1 MSMLRP
7 PSHTRDHRPS
17 SSPEAADVVTA
28 YGDRALERGSAEGRA
43 APGPEPGRLLSVS
56 AAARLLG
63 VSSSSLRAWA
73 AAGRVPHV
81 RTPGGHRR
89 FELDELVRWLAER
102 GGAPPAPQNRTQ
114 ELVPTRLEAMPA
126 TATALADAGDDVIAA
141 FEEELGRAHPSGAAR
156 PSSAR
161 QARVAGALEALAD
174 ALASGDLAACYRD
187 AEWEGFRHGASG
199 QAGDAPVTEALA
211 LRRAVDR
218 VLAPTLAEDAPG
230 RRAVE
235 RSLDRMAVRVAAG
248 YADGVRC
255 RLRSALE

>member
-1 MSMLRP
+1 MA
-7 PSHTRDHRPS
+7 T
-17 SSPEAADVVTA
+17 
-28 YGDRALERGSAEGRA
+28 
-43 APGPEPGRLLSVS
+43 APGARLDERTSGPAPKGATEPRLLTVS

-89 FELDELVRWLAER
+89 FELDELVRWLSER
-102 GGAPPAPQNRTQ
+102 GGAPPAPQQRLQ
-114 ELVPTRLEAMPA
+114 ELVPTRVEAMPE
-126 TATALADAGDDVIAA
+126 TARALADSGDEVLAA
-141 FEEELGRAHPSGAAR
+141 FEEELARTRPSGASR
-156 PSSAR
+156 PSAAR
-161 QARVAGALEALAD
+161 QTRVLGALEALAG
-174 ALASGDLAACYRD
+174 ALDSGDLAGAYRD

-199 QAGDAPVTEALA
+199 QPGDAPVTEALA

-218 VLAPTLAEDAPG
+218 VLGPLLTPRPTE

-255 RLRSALE
+255 RLRSTLE

>member
-1 MSMLRP
+1 MTTAGG
-7 PSHTRDHRPS
+7 TRLD
-17 SSPEAADVVTA
+17 
-28 YGDRALERGSAEGRA
+28 DRAPSP
-43 APGPEPGRLLSVS
+43 APGDATESRLLTVS

-89 FELDELVRWLAER
+89 FELDALVRWLSER
-102 GGAPPAPQNRTQ
+102 GGAPPAPQQRLQ
-114 ELVPTRLEAMPA
+114 ELVPTRVEAMPE
-126 TATALADAGDDVIAA
+126 TAQALADASDEVLAA
-141 FEEELGRAHPSGAAR
+141 FEEELARTRPNGAGRPSAAR
-156 PSSAR
+156 
-161 QARVAGALEALAD
+161 QTRVLGALEALAG
-174 ALASGDLAACYRD
+174 ALESGDLAGAYRD

-199 QAGDAPVTEALA
+199 QPGDAPVTEALA

-218 VLAPTLAEDAPG
+218 VLGPILSARPAE

-255 RLRSALE
+255 RLRSTLE

>member
-1 MSMLRP
+1 MATTGGARLHERA
-7 PSHTRDHRPS
+7 PSTGPR
-17 SSPEAADVVTA
+17 T
-28 YGDRALERGSAEGRA
+28 SAE
-43 APGPEPGRLLSVS
+43 PRLLTVS

-89 FELDELVRWLAER
+89 FELDELVRWLSER
-102 GGAPPAPQNRTQ
+102 GGAPPAPQQRLQ
-114 ELVPTRLEAMPA
+114 ELVPTRVEAMPE
-126 TATALADAGDDVIAA
+126 TARALADSGDEVLAA
-141 FEEELGRAHPSGAAR
+141 FEEELARTRPSGASR
-156 PSSAR
+156 PSAAR
-161 QARVAGALEALAD
+161 QTRVLGALEALAA
-174 ALASGDLAACYRD
+174 ALDSGDLAGAYRD

-218 VLAPTLAEDAPG
+218 VLGPILGARPAEQ
-230 RRAVE
+230 RAVE

-255 RLRSALE
+255 RLRSTLE

>member
-1 MSMLRP
+1 MV
-7 PSHTRDHRPS
+7 TS
-17 SSPEAADVVTA
+17 SSARIDERPAESHPP
-28 YGDRALERGSAEGRA
+28 RAPAES
-43 APGPEPGRLLSVS
+43 RLLTVS
-56 AAARLLG
+56 AAARMLG

-89 FELDELVRWLAER
+89 FELDELIRWLSER
-102 GGAPPAPQNRTQ
+102 GGAPPAPQQRLQ
-114 ELVPTRLEAMPA
+114 ELVPTRVEAMPE
-126 TATALADAGDDVIAA
+126 TAAALAGAGDEVLAA
-141 FEEELGRAHPSGAAR
+141 FEEELARTRPGGMSRPSAAR
-156 PSSAR
+156 
-161 QARVAGALEALAD
+161 QTRVLGALESLAVALD
-174 ALASGDLAACYRD
+174 AGDLAGAYRD

-218 VLAPTLAEDAPG
+218 VLGPMLTARPAE

-255 RLRSALE
+255 RLRSTLE

>member
-1 MSMLRP
+1 MVTGYGAQADERTSYETRP
-7 PSHTRDHRPS
+7 
-17 SSPEAADVVTA
+17 AAP
-28 YGDRALERGSAEGRA
+28 AEG
-43 APGPEPGRLLSVS
+43 PRLLTVS

-102 GGAPPAPQNRTQ
+102 GGAPPAPQQRLQ
-114 ELVPTRLEAMPA
+114 ELVPTRFEAMPG
-126 TATALADAGDDVIAA
+126 TAAVLAGAGDDVLTA
-141 FEEELGRAHPSGAAR
+141 FEEELSRARPSGAVR
-156 PSSAR
+156 PSAAR
-161 QARVAGALEALAD
+161 QTRVLGVLESLAEALE
-174 ALASGDLAACYRD
+174 SGDLASCYRD

-199 QAGDAPVTEALA
+199 QPGDAPVTEALA

-218 VLAPTLAEDAPG
+218 VLAPAVAEDAPE

-255 RLRSALE
+255 RLRSTLE

>member
-1 MSMLRP
+1 M
-7 PSHTRDHRPS
+7 
-17 SSPEAADVVTA
+17 VTA
-28 YGDRALERGSAEGRA
+28 YGAQAADERIALEPRATQRVEGS
-43 APGPEPGRLLSVS
+43 RLLSVS

-102 GGAPPAPQNRTQ
+102 GGAPPAPQHRMQ
-114 ELVPTRLEAMPA
+114 ELVPTRFEAMPDA
-126 TATALADAGDDVIAA
+126 AAILADASEDVLGA
-141 FEEELGRAHPSGAAR
+141 FEQELARARPSGANR
-156 PSSAR
+156 PSAAR
-161 QARVAGALEALAD
+161 QTRVLGALESLAD
-174 ALASGDLAACYRD
+174 ALASGDLSACYRD

-199 QAGDAPVTEALA
+199 QPGDAPVTEALA

-218 VLAPTLAEDAPG
+218 VLAPSLAENAPE
-230 RRAVE
+230 RRTVE

-255 RLRSALE
+255 RLRSTLE

>member
-1 MSMLRP
+1 MAIAS
-7 PSHTRDHRPS
+7 
-17 SSPEAADVVTA
+17 
-28 YGDRALERGSAEGRA
+28 A
-43 APGPEPGRLLSVS
+43 APTGAGLSFNADRTTRTGDSPLLSVS

-89 FELDELVRWLAER
+89 FELDELVRWLADR
-102 GGAPPAPQNRTQ
+102 GGAPPAPQNRLQ
-114 ELVPTRLEAMPA
+114 ELVPTRLEAMPE
-126 TATALADAGDDVIAA
+126 TAAALSDAADDVLDA
-141 FEEELGRAHPSGAAR
+141 FEEEFARTRPPGAVR

-161 QARVAGALEALAD
+161 QTRVLAALDSLAQALAG
-174 ALASGDLAACYRD
+174 GDLSECYRD
-187 AEWEGFRHGASG
+187 AEWEGFRNGASG
-199 QAGDAPVTEALA
+199 QPGDAPVTEALA

-218 VLAPTLAEDAPG
+218 VLGPALVTRTSDQ
-230 RRAVE
+230 RAVE

-255 RLRSALE
+255 RLRSTLE

>member
-1 MSMLRP
+1 MVI
-7 PSHTRDHRPS
+7 
-17 SSPEAADVVTA
+17 SSPSQHAPGRRAGAAWMP
-28 YGDRALERGSAEGRA
+28 EISA
-43 APGPEPGRLLSVS
+43 APGHAEAGATQTPERRPATGPPRLLSVS

-89 FELDELVRWLAER
+89 FELDELVRWLAAR
-102 GGAPPAPQNRTQ
+102 GGAPPAPQQRLQ
-114 ELVPTRLEAMPA
+114 ELVPTRIEPMPA
-126 TATALADAGDDVIAA
+126 MAAALTGAADDIVAA
-141 FEEELGRAHPSGAAR
+141 FQDELGRARASAPR
-156 PSSAR
+156 PSA
-161 QARVAGALEALAD
+161 ARVARVRGALGSLAEALER
-174 ALASGDLAACYRD
+174 GDLSECYRD

-199 QAGDAPVTEALA
+199 QPGDAPVTEALA

-218 VLAPTLAEDAPG
+218 GLADLAVGRGDE

-235 RSLDRMAVRVAAG
+235 RALDRMAVRVAAG

-255 RLRSALE
+255 RLRSAFE

>member
-1 MSMLRP
+1 MLVGLNVRLDGAHNRSMGGIVDLSDPRL
-7 PSHTRDHRPS
+7 SVEDE
-17 SSPEAADVVTA
+17 SP
-28 YGDRALERGSAEGRA
+28 
-43 APGPEPGRLLSVS
+43 RLLSVS
-56 AAARLLG
+56 AAAKLLG

-102 GGAPPAPQNRTQ
+102 GGSPPAPQQRLQ
-114 ELVPTRLEAMPA
+114 ELVPTRIEAMPGIA
-126 TATALADAGDDVIAA
+126 QALADSADEVVASFEDELARTRPGGAG
-141 FEEELGRAHPSGAAR
+141 R
-156 PSSAR
+156 PSASR
-161 QARVAGALEALAD
+161 HARVLGALESLAD
-174 ALASGDLAACYRD
+174 ALEAGDLAECYRD

-199 QAGDAPVTEALA
+199 QAGDAPVIEALA

-218 VLAPTLAEDAPG
+218 VLAPVFAHRPQEQRT
-230 RRAVE
+230 VE

-255 RLRSALE
+255 RLRSSME

>member
-1 MSMLRP
+1 MAS
-7 PSHTRDHRPS
+7 
-17 SSPEAADVVTA
+17 A
-28 YGDRALERGSAEGRA
+28 GSARLDDRT
-43 APGPEPGRLLSVS
+43 APPAPKSATEPRLLTVS

-89 FELDELVRWLAER
+89 FELDELVRWLSER
-102 GGAPPAPQNRTQ
+102 GGAPPAPQQRLQ
-114 ELVPTRLEAMPA
+114 ELVPTRVEAMPE
-126 TATALADAGDDVIAA
+126 TARALADSGDEVLAA
-141 FEEELGRAHPSGAAR
+141 FEEELARTRPNGASRPSAAR
-156 PSSAR
+156 
-161 QARVAGALEALAD
+161 QTRVLGALEALAG
-174 ALASGDLAACYRD
+174 ALDSGDLAGAYRD

-199 QAGDAPVTEALA
+199 QPGDAPVTEALA

-218 VLAPTLAEDAPG
+218 VLGPILSARPAE

-255 RLRSALE
+255 RLRSTLE

>member
-1 MSMLRP
+1 VAVPR
-7 PSHTRDHRPS
+7 RA
-17 SSPEAADVVTA
+17 EADAP
-28 YGDRALERGSAEGRA
+28 RA
-43 APGPEPGRLLSVS
+43 AERRAPAGPPRLLSVS

-89 FELDELVRWLAER
+89 FELDELVRWLAAR
-102 GGAPPAPQNRTQ
+102 GGAPPAPQQRLQ
-114 ELVPTRLEAMPA
+114 ELVPTRIEAMPA
-126 TATALADAGDDVIAA
+126 MAAALTGAADEVVAA
-141 FEEELGRAHPSGAAR
+141 FQDELGRARATALR
-156 PSSAR
+156 PSA
-161 QARVAGALEALAD
+161 ARVARVRGALGSLAAALE
-174 ALASGDLAACYRD
+174 SGDLSTCYRD

-199 QAGDAPVTEALA
+199 QPGDAPVTEALA

-218 VLAPTLAEDAPG
+218 ALEGMPVGRGAE
-230 RRAVE
+230 RRTVE
-235 RSLDRMAVRVAAG
+235 RALDRMAVRVAAG

>member
-1 MSMLRP
+1 MMSARGADADLRRGDAP
-7 PSHTRDHRPS
+7 VQERPQ
-17 SSPEAADVVTA
+17 
-28 YGDRALERGSAEGRA
+28 
-43 APGPEPGRLLSVS
+43 LLSVS

-102 GGAPPAPQNRTQ
+102 GGAPPAPQHRLQ
-114 ELVPTRLEAMPA
+114 ELVPTRLEAMPEMAEALDEA
-126 TATALADAGDDVIAA
+126 TDEVVAT
-141 FEEELGRAHPSGAAR
+141 FEEELARTRPAGAR

-161 QARVAGALEALAD
+161 QARVLGALQSLAD
-174 ALASGDLAACYRD
+174 ALEAGDLADCYRE

-218 VLAPTLAEDAPG
+218 VLGPVFAARPHQQ
-230 RRAVE
+230 RAVE

-255 RLRSALE
+255 RLRSSLE

>member
-1 MSMLRP
+1 MSHHTGSPARTGPGERAVPRIGP
-7 PSHTRDHRPS
+7 P
-17 SSPEAADVVTA
+17 
-28 YGDRALERGSAEGRA
+28 
-43 APGPEPGRLLSVS
+43 RLLSVS

-73 AAGRVPHV
+73 AAGRVPCV

-102 GGAPPAPQNRTQ
+102 GGAPPAPQTRMQ
-114 ELVPTRLEAMPA
+114 ELVPTRIEAMPE
-126 TATALADAGDDVIAA
+126 TAERLAEAGDAVLSA
-141 FEEELGRAHPSGAAR
+141 FEEELARTRRGAGSR
-156 PSSAR
+156 PTATR
-161 QARVAGALEALAD
+161 QARVLGALESLAD
-174 ALASGDLAACYRD
+174 ALGSGDLSGCYRD

-199 QAGDAPVTEALA
+199 QPGDGPVTEALA

-218 VLAPTLAEDAPG
+218 VLGPQVGDRPG
-230 RRAVE
+230 DRRVVE

-255 RLRSALE
+255 RLRSSLE

>member
-1 MSMLRP
+1 MATTGGARLDER
-7 PSHTRDHRPS
+7 T
-17 SSPEAADVVTA
+17 TA
-28 YGDRALERGSAEGRA
+28 PVAE
-43 APGPEPGRLLSVS
+43 PRLLTVS

-89 FELDELVRWLAER
+89 FELDELVRWLSER
-102 GGAPPAPQNRTQ
+102 GGAPPAPQQRLQ
-114 ELVPTRLEAMPA
+114 ELVPTRVEAMPE
-126 TATALADAGDDVIAA
+126 TARALADAGDEVLSA
-141 FEEELGRAHPSGAAR
+141 FEEELARTRPSGANR
-156 PSSAR
+156 PSAAR
-161 QARVAGALEALAD
+161 QTRVLGALEALAG
-174 ALASGDLAACYRD
+174 ALDSGDLAGAYRD

-199 QAGDAPVTEALA
+199 QPGDAPVTEALA

-218 VLAPTLAEDAPG
+218 VLGPILAERPAEQ
-230 RRAVE
+230 RAVE

-255 RLRSALE
+255 RLRSTLE

>member
-1 MSMLRP
+1 MALPGWTDSRVRP
-7 PSHTRDHRPS
+7 
-17 SSPEAADVVTA
+17 AADA
-28 YGDRALERGSAEGRA
+28 RGSAA
-43 APGPEPGRLLSVS
+43 SQLLSVS

-102 GGAPPAPQNRTQ
+102 GGSPPAPAQRAQ
-114 ELVPTRLEAMPA
+114 ELVPTRIEAMPA
-126 TATALADAGDDVIAA
+126 LATALRDGADDVVDA
-141 FEEELGRAHPSGAAR
+141 FEEELAVTRSVVAAR
-156 PSSAR
+156 ASAGR
-161 QARVAGALEALAD
+161 RARVLG
-174 ALASGDLAACYRD
+174 ALASLAEALDAGDLTECYGE

-199 QAGDAPVTEALA
+199 QPGDSAVTEALA

-218 VLAPTLAEDAPG
+218 VLTPSWAG
-230 RRAVE
+230 RPLDQRAVE
-235 RSLDRMAVRVAAG
+235 RALDRMAVRVAAG

-255 RLRSALE
+255 RLKSTTE

>member
-1 MSMLRP
+1 VAVPR
-7 PSHTRDHRPS
+7 RA
-17 SSPEAADVVTA
+17 EADAP
-28 YGDRALERGSAEGRA
+28 RA
-43 APGPEPGRLLSVS
+43 AERRAPAGPPRLLSVS

-89 FELDELVRWLAER
+89 FELDELVRWLAAR
-102 GGAPPAPQNRTQ
+102 GGAPPAPQQRLQ
-114 ELVPTRLEAMPA
+114 ELVPTRIEAMPA
-126 TATALADAGDDVIAA
+126 MAAALTGAADEVVAA
-141 FEEELGRAHPSGAAR
+141 FQDELGRARATALR
-156 PSSAR
+156 PSA
-161 QARVAGALEALAD
+161 ARVARVRGALGSLAAALE
-174 ALASGDLAACYRD
+174 SGDLSTCYRD

-199 QAGDAPVTEALA
+199 QPGDAPVTEALA

-218 VLAPTLAEDAPG
+218 ALEGVPVGHVGE
-230 RRAVE
+230 RRTVE
-235 RSLDRMAVRVAAG
+235 RALDRMAVRVAAG

>member
-1 MSMLRP
+1 MVVAHHLDSA
-7 PSHTRDHRPS
+7 TRAPA
-17 SSPEAADVVTA
+17 E
-28 YGDRALERGSAEGRA
+28 RAVPRIG
-43 APGPEPGRLLSVS
+43 GPRLLSVS

-73 AAGRVPHV
+73 AAGRVPCV

-89 FELDELVRWLAER
+89 FELDELVRWLADR
-102 GGAPPAPQNRTQ
+102 GGAPPAPQSRMQ
-114 ELVPTRLEAMPA
+114 ELVPTRMEAMPETGA
-126 TATALADAGDDVIAA
+126 ALADAADEVLLA
-141 FEEELGRAHPSGAAR
+141 FEEELVRARPGAVSR

-161 QARVAGALEALAD
+161 QARVLGALESLAD
-174 ALASGDLAACYRD
+174 ALEAGDLSACYRD

-199 QAGDAPVTEALA
+199 QAGDGPVTEALA

-218 VLAPTLAEDAPG
+218 VLGPAMAERPSEQ
-230 RRAVE
+230 RAVE

-255 RLRSALE
+255 RLRSSIE

>member
-1 MSMLRP
+1 MATTGGARLDERTAP
-7 PSHTRDHRPS
+7 PSP
-17 SSPEAADVVTA
+17 
-28 YGDRALERGSAEGRA
+28 RGAS
-43 APGPEPGRLLSVS
+43 EPRLLTVS

-89 FELDELVRWLAER
+89 FELDELERWLSER
-102 GGAPPAPQNRTQ
+102 GGAPPAPQQRLQ
-114 ELVPTRLEAMPA
+114 ELVPTRVEAMPE
-126 TATALADAGDDVIAA
+126 TARALVDAGDEVLAA
-141 FEEELGRAHPSGAAR
+141 FEEELARTRPSGASR
-156 PSSAR
+156 PSAAR
-161 QARVAGALEALAD
+161 QTRVLGALEALAA
-174 ALASGDLAACYRD
+174 ALDSGDLAGAYRD

-199 QAGDAPVTEALA
+199 QPGDAPVTEALA

-218 VLAPTLAEDAPG
+218 VLGLILAARPDEQ
-230 RRAVE
+230 RAVE

-255 RLRSALE
+255 RLRSTLE

>member
-1 MSMLRP
+1 MAATEVVTGYGAQADERTSFDVRP
-7 PSHTRDHRPS
+7 P
-17 SSPEAADVVTA
+17 AAV
-28 YGDRALERGSAEGRA
+28 EG
-43 APGPEPGRLLSVS
+43 PRLLSVS

-102 GGAPPAPQNRTQ
+102 GGAPPAPQHRLQ
-114 ELVPTRLEAMPA
+114 ELVPTRFEAMPE
-126 TATALADAGDDVIAA
+126 TAAVLAEASGDVLAA
-141 FEEELGRAHPSGAAR
+141 FEEELSRARPSGAIR
-156 PSSAR
+156 PSVAR
-161 QARVAGALEALAD
+161 RSRVLGVLEALTE
-174 ALASGDLAACYRD
+174 ALESGDLAACYRD

-199 QAGDAPVTEALA
+199 QPGDAPVTEALA

-218 VLAPTLAEDAPG
+218 VLAPGIAENAPG
-230 RRAVE
+230 RRVVE

-255 RLRSALE
+255 RLRSSLE

>member
-1 MSMLRP
+1 MVA
-7 PSHTRDHRPS
+7 S
-17 SSPEAADVVTA
+17 SGAHADV
-28 YGDRALERGSAEGRA
+28 REHGSAPAGMV
-43 APGPEPGRLLSVS
+43 PESRLLTVS

-89 FELDELVRWLAER
+89 FELDELIRWLSDR
-102 GGAPPAPQNRTQ
+102 GGSPPAPQQRLQ
-114 ELVPTRLEAMPA
+114 ELVPTRVDPMPE
-126 TATALADAGDDVIAA
+126 TANALAASGDEVLAA
-141 FEEELGRAHPSGAAR
+141 FEEELARTRPGGTNRPSAAR
-156 PSSAR
+156 
-161 QARVAGALEALAD
+161 QTRVLGALESLAAALEA
-174 ALASGDLAACYRD
+174 GDLAGAYRD

-199 QAGDAPVTEALA
+199 QPGDAPVTEALA

-218 VLAPTLAEDAPG
+218 VLGPLLTPRPTE

-255 RLRSALE
+255 RLRSTLE

>member
-1 MSMLRP
+1 MVLTP
-7 PSHTRDHRPS
+7 PHSWNHDPPAAAE
-17 SSPEAADVVTA
+17 PEVVTS
-28 YGDRALERGSAEGRA
+28 YGAQAGERAPFESREAERLE
-43 APGPEPGRLLSVS
+43 GPRLLSVS

-89 FELDELVRWLAER
+89 FELDELIRWLAER
-102 GGAPPAPQNRTQ
+102 GGAPPAPQHRLQ
-114 ELVPTRLEAMPA
+114 ELVPTRVEATPE
-126 TATALADAGDDVIAA
+126 TAAALADAADRVLAA
-141 FEEELGRAHPSGAAR
+141 FEEELARARPAGAVR

-161 QARVAGALEALAD
+161 QSRVLGALESLAEALQC
-174 ALASGDLAACYRD
+174 GDLASCYRD

-218 VLAPTLAEDAPG
+218 VLAPILAVREPE
-230 RRAVE
+230 RRTVE

-255 RLRSALE
+255 RLRSTLG

>member
-1 MSMLRP
+1 MTSVHGVDTDLRAGA
-7 PSHTRDHRPS
+7 HR
-17 SSPEAADVVTA
+17 A
-28 YGDRALERGSAEGRA
+28 GER
-43 APGPEPGRLLSVS
+43 PQLLSVS

-102 GGAPPAPQNRTQ
+102 GGAPPAPQHRLQ
-114 ELVPTRLEAMPA
+114 ELVPTRLEAMPEMAQALDQA
-126 TATALADAGDDVIAA
+126 TDEVVAA
-141 FEEELGRAHPSGAAR
+141 FEDELVRTRPAASR

-161 QARVAGALEALAD
+161 QARVLGALQSLAD
-174 ALASGDLAACYRD
+174 ALEAGDLADCYRE

-199 QAGDAPVTEALA
+199 QAGDGPVTEALA

-218 VLAPTLAEDAPG
+218 VLAPVFTERPHQQ
-230 RRAVE
+230 RAVE

-255 RLRSALE
+255 RLRSSVE

>member
-1 MSMLRP
+1 MVVGHQAGGGVR
-7 PSHTRDHRPS
+7 
-17 SSPEAADVVTA
+17 SP
-28 YGDRALERGSAEGRA
+28 GGRA
-43 APGPEPGRLLSVS
+43 VPRIGAPRLLSVS

-73 AAGRVPHV
+73 AAGRVPCV

-89 FELDELVRWLAER
+89 FELDELVRWLADR
-102 GGAPPAPQNRTQ
+102 GGAPPAPQTRMQ
-114 ELVPTRLEAMPA
+114 ELVPTRIEAMPE
-126 TATALADAGDDVIAA
+126 TAGVLAAAGDDVLSA
-141 FEEELGRAHPSGAAR
+141 FEEELARTRAGATR
-156 PSSAR
+156 PSATR
-161 QARVAGALEALAD
+161 QARVLGALESLAD
-174 ALASGDLAACYRD
+174 ALGAGDLSGCYRD

-218 VLAPTLAEDAPG
+218 VLGPRLSERPG
-230 RRAVE
+230 EQRAVE

-255 RLRSALE
+255 RLRSSLE

>member
-1 MSMLRP
+1 MALIPQNASERVAQP
-7 PSHTRDHRPS
+7 PSGTPEVATAPVVAAGPNMSFGARQATRTGD
-17 SSPEAADVVTA
+17 SP
-28 YGDRALERGSAEGRA
+28 
-43 APGPEPGRLLSVS
+43 LLSVS

-102 GGAPPAPQNRTQ
+102 GGAPPAPQSRLQ
-114 ELVPTRLEAMPA
+114 ELVPTRLEAMPE
-126 TATALADAGDDVIAA
+126 TAEALAAAADDVLEA
-141 FEEELGRAHPSGAAR
+141 FEDEFARTRGPGALR

-161 QARVAGALEALAD
+161 QTRVLTALDALAE
-174 ALASGDLAACYRD
+174 ALASGDLSGCYRD
-187 AEWEGFRHGASG
+187 AEWEGFRNGASG
-199 QAGDAPVTEALA
+199 QPGDGPVTEALA

-218 VLAPTLAEDAPG
+218 VLGPALAD
-230 RRAVE
+230 RTTDLRAVE
-235 RSLDRMAVRVAAG
+235 RALDRMAVRVAAG

-255 RLRSALE
+255 RLRSTLE